1 MSIGENYLRIRR
13 EIPDYVRIVL
23 AAKTRQP
30 AEVAE
35 AIGAGA
41 TDIGE
46 NYVQEAAAMIQALG
60 EKAKTVTWHMIG
72 ELQKNK
78 INKALPIFDV
88 IQTID
93 SLEKAI
99 AVDKRAARFEKVVPV
114 LIEINSAAEPNKS
127 GLAPNLSLAETVA
140 RGISQ
145 LKYLRLQGVMTM
157 GPFGADAE
165 DIRPYFRKTREIF
178 DHLKAL
184 EIPGVRMN
192 TLSMGMSDSYRV
204 AIEEGANM
212 VRLGTIIFGARF

>member
-1 MSIGENYLRIRR
+1 MSIGENYLRIRN
-13 EIPDYVRIVL
+13 EIPGHVRIVL

-30 AEVAE
+30 GEVAE
-35 AIGAGA
+35 AIEAGA

-60 EKAKTVTWHMIG
+60 EKAEAVTWHMIG

-127 GLAPNLSLAETVA
+127 GLAPDSSVAETVA
-140 RGISQ
+140 KGISQ
-145 LKYLRLQGVMTM
+145 LKHLHLQGVMTM
-157 GPFGADAE
+157 GPLGADPE
-165 DIRPYFRKTREIF
+165 DVRPFFRKTREIF
-178 DHLKAL
+178 EHLKEL
-184 EIPGVRMN
+184 EISGVEMN

-204 AIEEGANM
+204 AIEEGTNM
-212 VRLGTIIFGARF
+212 VRLGTIIFGPRF